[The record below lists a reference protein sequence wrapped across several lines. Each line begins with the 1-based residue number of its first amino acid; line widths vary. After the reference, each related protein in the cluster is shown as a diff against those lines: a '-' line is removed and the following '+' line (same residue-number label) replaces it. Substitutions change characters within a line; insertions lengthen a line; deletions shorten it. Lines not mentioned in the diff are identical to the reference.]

1 MPSAVAAA
9 TDVFPTPPFPV
20 KTMILTGQRY
30 RTHSGAQ
37 LLQSHCHMDMRIDE
51 LGKRAGV
58 PTRTIRY
65 YTQQGLLH
73 PPRLQ
78 GRVGYYDDRHL
89 DRLRLIKELQEKRFL
104 PLSVIKSVIRH
115 YESGE
120 NLETMLAPLDILY
133 QPRWDATDQTEF
145 TRAELAREA
154 NVHESVVDAAED
166 MGFLFPTRKG
176 REKRYTTDDVH
187 MLDVARRWIEL
198 GISRDLGRLYRE
210 SLEEISQMQ
219 IEAFNRSIVAPLV
232 KEKLPPEQTRERL
245 LTGFE
250 EMSAVF
256 NELVAMLHRK
266 VLQQIVESHAAQD
279 VDGDVNARR

>member
-1 MPSAVAAA
+1 MGD
-9 TDVFPTPPFPV
+9 TN
-20 KTMILTGQRY
+20 
-30 RTHSGAQ
+30 HE
-37 LLQSHCHMDMRIDE
+37 MRIDE
-51 LGKRAGV
+51 LSRRASV

-65 YTQQGLLH
+65 YTQQGLLS

-78 GRVGYYDDRHL
+78 GRVGFYDERHL
-89 DRLRLIKELQEKRFL
+89 ERLRLIKELQEKRFL

-133 QPRWDATDQTEF
+133 QPRWDATERTEF
-145 TRAELAREA
+145 TRVELAREA
-154 NVHESVVDAAED
+154 GVAESVIDAAED

-187 MLDVARRWIEL
+187 MLDVAKRWIEL

-219 IEAFNRSIVAPLV
+219 VEAFNRSVVAPLV
-232 KEKLPPEQTRERL
+232 KEKLAPEEMRERL
-245 LTGFE
+245 LSGFD
-250 EMSAVF
+250 EMSNVF
-256 NELVAMLHRK
+256 NALVALLHRK
-266 VLQQIVESHAAQD
+266 VLQKVVESQAAQD
-279 VDGDVNARR
+279 AEASRGA

>member
-1 MPSAVAAA
+1 M
-9 TDVFPTPPFPV
+9 TDT
-20 KTMILTGQRY
+20 K
-30 RTHSGAQ
+30 
-37 LLQSHCHMDMRIDE
+37 DMRIDE
-51 LGKRAGV
+51 LARRAAV

-65 YTQQGLLH
+65 YTQQGLLN

-78 GRVGYYDDRHL
+78 GRVGFYDERHL
-89 DRLRLIKELQEKRFL
+89 ERLRLIKELQEKRFL

-120 NLETMLAPLDILY
+120 NLETMLAPLDLLY
-133 QPRWDATDQTEF
+133 QPRWDATDQTEY

-154 NVHESVVDAAED
+154 GVPESVVDAADD

-176 REKRYTTDDVH
+176 RQRRYSTDDVH
-187 MLDVARRWIEL
+187 MLDVAKRWIEL

-232 KEKLPPEQTRERL
+232 KEKLPPEETRERL
-245 LTGFE
+245 MSGFE
-250 EMSAVF
+250 DMAAVF

-266 VLQQIVESHAAQD
+266 VLQQVVESQAAQD
-279 VDGDVNARR
+279 ANGNANGGAATT